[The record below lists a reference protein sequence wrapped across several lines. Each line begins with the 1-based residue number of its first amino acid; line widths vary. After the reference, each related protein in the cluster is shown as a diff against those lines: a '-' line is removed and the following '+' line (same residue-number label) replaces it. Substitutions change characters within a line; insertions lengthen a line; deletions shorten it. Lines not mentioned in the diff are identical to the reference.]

1 MLAAV
6 LQAMLTR
13 ATIRF
18 LLRVSSQ
25 SRPGSTSQLG
35 CPFLSSVSRTPVPPV
50 VGSLRFDSDKWFPTT
65 GCRPYPRQSNFAVA
79 PTRDR
84 VDRQT
89 QRSLRVVH

>member
-1 MLAAV
+1 MLA
-6 LQAMLTR
+6 R

-25 SRPGSTSQLG
+25 SRPGSTSQPG
-35 CPFLSSVSRTPVPPV
+35 CPFLSSVSKTPVPLV
-50 VGSLRFDSDKWFPTT
+50 VGSLRLDFGQMVSSDWL
-65 GCRPYPRQSNFAVA
+65 PRQSNFAVA

-89 QRSLRVVH
+89 QRPLRVVH